1 MMYYYAQRP
10 VELEKKEKKTY
21 LYRTESSQLKTPEP
35 ESPST
40 GRFRSGSRK
49 EGFVPSSSCN
59 GKETLCGNIE
69 YVESQAT
76 FVS

>member
-10 VELEKKEKKTY
+10 VELKKKKEKKPN

-59 GKETLCGNIE
+59 GKETLCGSM
-69 YVESQAT
+69 ESQAT

>member
-1 MMYYYAQRP
+1 VP
-10 VELEKKEKKTY
+10 KHVLFEKEKNQ
-21 LYRTESSQLKTPEP
+21 YRTDSSQPKMPEP

-40 GRFRSGSRK
+40 GRFRSGSVK
-49 EGFVPSSSCN
+49 EGFLPSSSCN
-59 GKETLCGNIE
+59 WKETLCGNTE